1 MFPGTAANALSTCEV
16 PALVGVP
23 CRLCPVC
30 LFSMSTNDFG
40 QYLAA
45 IFRRGTAFATEKER
59 RFALHHMVQSSRDRG
74 FRVFLGQR
82 GWPDEKGDRPSLF
95 SSGQRKGN
103 FMMVLNAARAA
114 VLFFYGTLPIEDVV
128 VESVDLIE
136 VNHCYDEEGKHVFD
150 QVLFYDWSAQDRQY
164 HVRAWRMLKH
174 PSQIPYRDTVSGRYE
189 ATWHDGWVMRNVR
202 ATTFRETWTQH
213 DPEVAA
219 RSQLPKELRRE
230 LIRPVSTS
238 QRIP

>member
-1 MFPGTAANALSTCEV
+1 MSSGECEQQVVALARGSLLQS
-16 PALVGVP
+16 LVERN
-23 CRLCPVC
+23 CMAERSLR
-30 LFSMSTNDFG
+30 MDHR
-40 QYLAA
+40 
-45 IFRRGTAFATEKER
+45 FRA
-59 RFALHHMVQSSRDRG
+59 
-74 FRVFLGQR
+74 FLGQR
-82 GWPDEKGDRPSLF
+82 EANP
-95 SSGQRKGN
+95 
-103 FMMVLNAARAA
+103 MMVLNAARAA
-114 VLFFYGTLPIEDVV
+114 VLFFYGTLPMDDVV

-189 ATWHDGWVMRNVR
+189 ATWHDGWVMRSVQ

-219 RSQLPKELRRE
+219 RSHLPKELRRE

-238 QRIP
+238 RRIQ